1 MICNV
6 ADLIAADL
14 SPYFFFVFWTA
25 EYAKKRQG
33 AAALFAPKE
42 KESLLSSPLLHSASP
57 LLSCPSCCR
66 TKVYANRQRR
76 SRMMGTKRMAHF
88 TTRCQERGY
97 RFTWDASQITAA
109 HAMQR
114 RGGRVPV
121 GDEQDTGRRRNAG
134 LGILRYSL
142 HFALTYAHNSSC
154 FLRSPSFAFWCINMH
169 PTLCREDKTIKT

>member
-1 MICNV
+1 MQVICNE
-6 ADLIAADL
+6 ADLIAANL

-42 KESLLSSPLLHSASP
+42 KESLLSSPPLHSASP

-88 TTRCQERGY
+88 TTRCQVRERGDTGY
-97 RFTWDASQITAA
+97 RFTWDASQITAS

-114 RGGRVPV
+114 RSSSGWRR
-121 GDEQDTGRRRNAG
+121 TGHRTAAQRRT
-134 LGILRYSL
+134 RYSPLQFNIL
-142 HFALTYAHNSSC
+142 H
-154 FLRSPSFAFWCINMH
+154 
-169 PTLCREDKTIKT
+169 

>member
-1 MICNV
+1 MQVICNV

-33 AAALFAPKE
+33 AAALFAPKK
-42 KESLLSSPLLHSASP
+42 KESPLSSPLLHSASP

-109 HAMQR
+109 AHAMQR
-114 RGGRVPV
+114 RSSSGWRR
-121 GDEQDTGRRRNAG
+121 TGYRTTAQRRT
-134 LGILRYSL
+134 RYSPSQFNIL
-142 HFALTYAHNSSC
+142 H
-154 FLRSPSFAFWCINMH
+154 
-169 PTLCREDKTIKT
+169 

>member
-1 MICNV
+1 MSVICNV

-57 LLSCPSCCR
+57 LLSCPRCCR

-88 TTRCQERGY
+88 TTRCQVREGIVSRGTPRRLLPPMQRRSSSDWRRRGY
-97 RFTWDASQITAA
+97 RTA
-109 HAMQR
+109 QR
-114 RGGRVPV
+114 RTR
-121 GDEQDTGRRRNAG
+121 
-134 LGILRYSL
+134 LGILRYS
-142 HFALTYAHNSSC
+142 
-154 FLRSPSFAFWCINMH
+154 
-169 PTLCREDKTIKT
+169 